1 MICKQTTPLH
11 ILYFDQLI
19 RIYKNVQSSLYRGR
33 TVYMYKT
40 IYTSK
45 AIYMSGTICMPRLI
59 YMSRTIY
66 ISRKPCTF
74 TA

>member
-1 MICKQTTPLH
+1 MICKQTTPFH
-11 ILYFDQLI
+11 ILYFDEFI

-33 TVYMYKT
+33 TVYMSKI

-45 AIYMSGTICMPRLI
+45 AIYMPGAICMPRI
-59 YMSRTIY
+59 IRMSRTIY